1 MPLRKLKPGVF
12 LLEGLNSFAVV
23 FYFYYFY
30 FFMQT
35 RHGFDNRANLELA
48 ALTGAVSAL
57 WSWLGGNFGQRFGY
71 FRALKVGWGLMLGA
85 MVAGSQVESAFGH
98 VVVTLV
104 AATGMCFTWPN
115 LEGLTCE
122 GETRAGLQRMVGI
135 YNVVWAATAAVS
147 NFIGGALLT
156 QFGLNSLFYIPAL
169 IHIAQLA
176 LTFRL
181 ESQAAGSSWRSPSP
195 GSASLLETADGA
207 LPAPAA
213 GPVAPAT
220 ARKFLRMAWLANPFA
235 YIAINTLVAVI
246 PGLAQRFQLS
256 TTFAGFCCSVWCFS
270 RFGTFFT
277 LWLWNGWH
285 YRFRWLLLAYL
296 ALIGT
301 FTAIL
306 TVPSLAVLLLAQ
318 VVFGAAVGLMYYSS
332 LFYSMDVGDTKGEHG
347 GLHEA
352 AIGLGNLAGPAVGAA
367 SLYFLPQY
375 ANAGALA
382 VSGLLT
388 LGLAGLTGIW
398 AAGGGRARRPKAAG
412 QSAAARGDLAEGRR
426 ATGEV
431 RSDTRPE
438 AGGQSRQ
445 RRPGVVKL

>member
-35 RHGFDNRANLELA
+35 RHGFGNRANLELA
-48 ALTGAVSAL
+48 ALIGAVCAVC
-57 WSWLGGNFGQRFGY
+57 SWAGGEYGQRFGY
-71 FRALKVGWGLMLGA
+71 FKALKLGWGLMLGA
-85 MVAGSQVESAFGH
+85 MVAGLQVESARGH
-98 VVVTLV
+98 VLVTLV
-104 AATGMCFTWPN
+104 AAGGMCFTWPN
-115 LEGLTCE
+115 LEGMACE
-122 GETRAGLQRMVGI
+122 GETRAGLQQMVGI

-147 NFIGGALLT
+147 NFIGGVLLT
-156 QFGLNSLFYIPAL
+156 QLGFKSLFYIPAA
-169 IHIAQLA
+169 IHLVQIG

-181 ESQAAGSSWRSPSP
+181 ESGAAGAAWRSPFSGVAAGLES
-195 GSASLLETADGA
+195 GSGA

-213 GPVAPAT
+213 GPLAPPT

-246 PGLAQRFQLS
+246 PGLAERLKLS
-256 TTFAGFCCSVWCFS
+256 TTLAGFFCSVWCFA

-277 LWLWNGWH
+277 LWLWDGWH

-296 ALIGT
+296 ALIGA

-306 TVPSLAVLLLAQ
+306 TVPSLTVLVLAQ
-318 VVFGAAVGLMYYSS
+318 LVFGAAVGLMYYSS
-332 LFYSMDVGDTKGEHG
+332 LFYSMDVGDTKGVYG

-352 AIGLGNLAGPAVGAA
+352 AIGLGNFAGPAVGAA

-398 AAGGGRARRPKAAG
+398 AGGAGRPRGGD
-412 QSAAARGDLAEGRR
+412 RGRKS
-426 ATGEV
+426 EV
-431 RSDTRPE
+431 RSGESGAGCGAPE
-438 AGGQSRQ
+438 SKVRSGERGSEVLKR
-445 RRPGVVKL
+445 

>member
-12 LLEGLNSFAVV
+12 VLEGLNSFAVV
-23 FYFYYFY
+23 YYFYYVY

-48 ALTGAVSAL
+48 ALTGAVCAVCA
-57 WSWLGGNFGQRFGY
+57 WGGGKYGQRFGY
-71 FRALKVGWGLMLGA
+71 FKALKLGWGLMLGA
-85 MVAGSQVESAFGH
+85 MVAGLQVESARGH
-98 VVVTLV
+98 VLVTLV
-104 AATGMCFTWPN
+104 AAAGMCFTWPS
-115 LEGLTCE
+115 LEGMACE
-122 GETRAGLQRMVGI
+122 GETRAGVQQMVGI
-135 YNVVWAATAAVS
+135 YNMVWAAAAAVS

-156 QFGLNSLFYIPAL
+156 HFGFKSLFCIPGAMYL
-169 IHIAQLA
+169 VLLG

-181 ESQAAGSSWRSPSP
+181 ESRAAGAAWPSLP
-195 GSASLLETADGA
+195 SGVASRLESAGA
-207 LPAPAA
+207 ALAGPAA
-213 GPVAPAT
+213 GPLAPPT

-246 PGLAQRFQLS
+246 PGLAVQLRLS
-256 TTFAGFCCSVWCFS
+256 TTLAGFCCSVWCFA

-277 LWLWNGWH
+277 LWLWDGWH

-296 ALIGT
+296 ALIGA

-306 TVPSLAVLLLAQ
+306 TVPSLAVLVLAQ
-318 VVFGAAVGLMYYSS
+318 LVLGAAVGLIYYSS

-352 AIGLGNLAGPAVGAA
+352 AIGLGNFAGPAVGAA
-367 SLYFLPQY
+367 SLFFLPQY

-388 LGLAGLTGIW
+388 LGLGALAAVW
-398 AAGGGRARRPKAAG
+398 AAKDPRARRRE
-412 QSAAARGDLAEGRR
+412 SEGRR
-426 ATGEV
+426 SPVEGRSGEP
-431 RSDTRPE
+431 RTI
-438 AGGQSRQ
+438 GG
-445 RRPGVVKL
+445 GVLKR